1 VAKGHG
7 HGDIQSEFPRLY
19 QTEGYRFVYQDHIG
33 STRQLSRSDMQRD
46 YYPFGQTLTAAG
58 DDLTSMQFSQKQ
70 VAPDSNIYYFGV
82 RYYSPRIGRWLV
94 PDPAGQGFS
103 PYVYCGNN
111 SLNMVDPNGALFGI
125 DDLFFWG
132 MVTYSGYQGG
142 KSVNSGE
149 NNPLH
154 WDWTSIKTYVGV
166 GAGAGSSYAGAWAGD
181 KISSALASQAFSS
194 LAYSLSMNALTGGKY
209 PIHMNAGPFSYN
221 FSTGKGN
228 IANAFTDSGAFCSY
242 TSWRP
247 FFYDLR
253 NIPGGKYAM
262 FAYDIPNNAAGSI
275 INTLQGNKFSH
286 MDWDNMIL
294 YWEGR
299 GNESFGHN
307 IALDPDRMFFLNH
320 GIMPKNTIPKDFF
333 QTFLHEQYHVSQY
346 TLYGPLMS
354 PMYWLNEGLGYLW
367 RKTPFYPSQFYFPF
381 TPAHNIFE
389 YSAWKWAT
397 QNKGW

>member
-1 VAKGHG
+1 
-7 HGDIQSEFPRLY
+7 
-19 QTEGYRFVYQDHIG
+19 
-33 STRQLSRSDMQRD
+33 
-46 YYPFGQTLTAAG
+46 
-58 DDLTSMQFSQKQ
+58 
-70 VAPDSNIYYFGV
+70 
-82 RYYSPRIGRWLV
+82 
-94 PDPAGQGFS
+94 
-103 PYVYCGNN
+103 
-111 SLNMVDPNGALFGI
+111 MVDPNGALFGI
-125 DDLFFWG
+125 DDLLFWG
-132 MVTYSGYQGG
+132 MVAYGGYQGG
-142 KSVNSGE
+142 KAVNSGE

-194 LAYSLSMNALTGGKY
+194 LAYSSSMNALTGGKY

-228 IANAFTDSGAFCSY
+228 IANPFTDSGAFWSY
-242 TSWRP
+242 TSWGP

-262 FAYDIPNNAAGSI
+262 FAYDIPNTAAGSI

-307 IALDPDRMFFLNH
+307 ITHDQERINFLVN
-320 GIMPKNTIPKDFF
+320 GIFPANRNKSAFLRNDFF
-333 QTFLHEQYHVSQY
+333 RTFFHERYHTWQS
-346 TLYGPLMS
+346 TLYGPLMG
-354 PMYWLNEGLGYLW
+354 PMNWLNEGVGFLW
-367 RKTPFYPSQFYFPF
+367 GKTPFYPVNGYVPNSPY
-381 TPAHNIFE
+381 HNILE
-389 YSAWKWAT
+389 YSAWNWGSLQAGM
-397 QNKGW
+397 KGW